1 MAPRRYK
8 SYQDIN
14 DVKSKISKEKEVAN
28 KRKDYSCGNGD
39 LSRIESKTTKVQ
51 KKQIVLPQKFEES
64 LKLIG
69 LDDSSTYTKDEQIKG
84 LLNHLKDSKVGTY
97 VKCCVCST
105 WFFLLDVKDVL
116 EIPGNHLR
124 ILLFILYIKSLNC
137 LETDN
142 LYI

>member
-8 SYQDIN
+8 SYQDLN
-14 DVKSKISKEKEVAN
+14 DVKNKISKQKEVTN

-69 LDDSSTYTKDEQIKG
+69 LDDSKRYTKDEQIKG

-116 EIPGNHLR
+116 EIPGNYFKIVLC
-124 ILLFILYIKSLNC
+124 ILYIN
-137 LETDN
+137 T
-142 LYI
+142 

>member
-8 SYQDIN
+8 SYQDLN

-69 LDDSSTYTKDEQIKG
+69 LDDSNTYTKDEQIKG
-84 LLNHLKDSKVGTY
+84 LLNYLTTY
-97 VKCCVCST
+97 QITTK
-105 WFFLLDVKDVL
+105 
-116 EIPGNHLR
+116 
-124 ILLFILYIKSLNC
+124 LN
-137 LETDN
+137 
-142 LYI
+142 

>member
-8 SYQDIN
+8 SYQDLN
-14 DVKSKISKEKEVAN
+14 NVKNKISKEKEVTN

-39 LSRIESKTTKVQ
+39 LSRIDSKTTKVQ
-51 KKQIVLPQKFEES
+51 KKQIVLPEKFEES
-64 LKLIG
+64 LKLIR

-116 EIPGNHLR
+116 DIPGNYLR
-124 ILLFILYIKSLNC
+124 IVLFILYVKSFQ
-137 LETDN
+137 
-142 LYI
+142 IA

>member
-8 SYQDIN
+8 SYQNSN
-14 DVKSKISKEKEVAN
+14 DVKTSISKRKYVTV

-39 LSRIESKTTKVQ
+39 SSRIESKTTKVQ
-51 KKQIVLPQKFEES
+51 KKQIVLPQNFEKS

-69 LDDSSTYTKDEQIKG
+69 LDDSITYTKDEQIKG

-116 EIPGNHLR
+116 EIPGNNLR
-124 ILLFILYIKSLNC
+124 LVLHF
-137 LETDN
+137 
-142 LYI
+142 